1 MISEENNESAAVNT
15 ARASIQQTQSI
26 WIAQVSLCFASFSF
40 KDIGESKIIEDKE
53 SAAVNTAR
61 AAIKHNPSKLYF
73 HYKSKWRI
81 MHNISWTQSSL
92 LGC

>member
-1 MISEENNESAAVNT
+1 MNTVLNYFEIDLCTIAFISVYEVSEENNESAAVNT
-15 ARASIQQTQSI
+15 ARAS
-26 WIAQVSLCFASFSF
+26 
-40 KDIGESKIIEDKE
+40 
-53 SAAVNTAR
+53 
-61 AAIKHNPSKLYF
+61 IKHNPSKLYF